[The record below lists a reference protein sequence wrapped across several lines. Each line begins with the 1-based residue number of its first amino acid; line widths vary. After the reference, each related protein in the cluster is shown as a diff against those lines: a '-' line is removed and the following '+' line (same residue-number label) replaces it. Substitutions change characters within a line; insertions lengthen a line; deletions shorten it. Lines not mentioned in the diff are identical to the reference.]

1 MAGGSSSSNAT
12 PTAPDRGK
20 GKAVEVDDGGY
31 EDLDLGVRQ

>member
-1 MAGGSSSSNAT
+1 MGGGSASSNAT